1 MASMWYNS
9 SSLPSQMGMPTIIAV
24 KYGEKM
30 IALLKK
36 KASRLG
42 LFALIAFV
50 LTASTAS
57 AQSTGSKSA
66 PAPFLQPITVQ
77 TPQSNAT
84 NSTSSPTSLVKK
96 TTSSLPTA
104 AAPDI
109 VNPASSE
116 MIIPGYSGILIETMD
131 GKIVKESYSGEA
143 FNPASNVKV
152 ATAYAVIKTFGPNY
166 RFPTNIYTDGTID
179 TSTGTLTG
187 NLYVSGRDPAFNY
200 ENAVFVANALNQI
213 GVRHVTG
220 DLIVSNTFILAL
232 NGSYYRSGELL
243 FATLDSMKRSTA
255 ATRAWQQYVATSGKF
270 NQSPGIP
277 SIDFGGK
284 MYADIMPSNAR
295 LLFSHES
302 APLKEIVKNTLCYSN
317 NFLAERLGDML
328 GGAYAVARIVQ
339 VNAGVTPEEFFLQTS
354 SGLGINRVTPRA
366 QMKLLRTFRAELE
379 RHKMTFAD
387 VMPIA
392 GIDPGT
398 LQNRFKSFPYQ
409 GSVVAKTGTLGRTDG
424 GVSSLTGE
432 MQTKNGKLL
441 FVIFNQKGGANRF
454 RNFQNDYIIMVQNQQ
469 GGAVPFGFPITALAV
484 RMAGNRVVYPT
495 NRVSL
500 N

>member
-1 MASMWYNS
+1 MWYNS
-9 SSLPSQMGMPTIIAV
+9 DSLPSQTGMSTIIAV

-30 IALLKK
+30 IGLLKK
-36 KASRLG
+36 KALWLG

-50 LTASTAS
+50 STS
-57 AQSTGSKSA
+57 IVGNAQSTSSR
-66 PAPFLQPITVQ
+66 PSPPPFLQPITIQ
-77 TPQSNAT
+77 PSTNTS
-84 NSTSSPTSLVKK
+84 NSTSAPTSLIKK
-96 TTSSLPTA
+96 TGISLPTT
-104 AAPDI
+104 PDI
-109 VNPASSE
+109 VNPASME
-116 MIIPGYSGILIETMD
+116 MAIPGYSGILIETLD
-131 GKIVKESYSGEA
+131 GKVVKESYSGYA

-166 RFPTNIYTDGTID
+166 RFPTNVYTDGTID
-179 TSTGTLTG
+179 MSTGTLNG
-187 NLYVSGRDPAFNY
+187 NLYVSGRDPSFNH
-200 ENAVFVANALNQI
+200 EHGVFLANALNQI
-213 GVRHVTG
+213 GIRQVNG
-220 DLIVSNTFILAL
+220 DLIVSNSFIMAL
-232 NGSYYRSGELL
+232 NASYYRSAEIL
-243 FATLDSMKRSTA
+243 FATLSSMKRSTA
-255 ATRAWQQYVATSGKF
+255 ATRSWQQYVTTSGKF
-270 NQSPGIP
+270 SQTP
-277 SIDFGGK
+277 SVPSVDFSGK
-284 MYADIMPSNAR
+284 LYIDIMPSNAR

-302 APLKEIVKNTLCYSN
+302 APLKEIVKNTMCYSN

-366 QMKLLRTFRAELE
+366 QMKLLRTFRNELE

-387 VMPIA
+387 VMPVA

-409 GSVVAKTGTLGRTDG
+409 GSVVAKTGTLGNTDG

-441 FVIFNQKGGANRF
+441 FVIFNQKGGTSRF
-454 RNFQNDYIIMVQNQQ
+454 RNFQNDYVIMVQNQQ
-469 GGAVPFGFPITALAV
+469 GGAIPFGFPITSLAV
-484 RMAGNRVVYPT
+484 RMASTRVVYPT
-495 NRVSL
+495 SRVSL

>member
-1 MASMWYNS
+1 MVSICYNLG
-9 SSLPSQMGMPTIIAV
+9 SLPSQMGTPTTIAV

-30 IALLKK
+30 ISMLKK
-36 KASRLG
+36 KALWLG
-42 LFALIAFV
+42 LFTLIAFV
-50 LTASTAS
+50 STANTN
-57 AQSTGSKSA
+57 AQSTVSK
-66 PAPFLQPITVQ
+66 PAPFLQPITVK
-77 TPQSNAT
+77 TPQPQVNNPASA
-84 NSTSSPTSLVKK
+84 PTSLIKK
-96 TTSSLPTA
+96 TTSVLPTNA
-104 AAPDI
+104 TPDI

-116 MIIPGYSGILIETMD
+116 MMIPGYSGILIETLD
-131 GKIVKESYSGEA
+131 GKIVKESYSGES

-166 RFPTNIYTDGTID
+166 RFQTNIYTDGTID
-179 TSTGTLTG
+179 IATGTLNG
-187 NLYVSGRDPAFNY
+187 NLYVSGRDPSFSY
-200 ENAVFVANALNQI
+200 ENAVFLANALNQI
-213 GVRHVTG
+213 GVRQVNG
-220 DLIVSNTFILAL
+220 DLIVANTFIMAL
-232 NGSYYRSGELL
+232 NASYYRSAELL
-243 FATLDSMKRSTA
+243 FATLNSMKRSTA
-255 ATRAWQQYVATSGKF
+255 ATRAWQNYAATSGKF
-270 NQSPGIP
+270 TQVPGVP
-277 SIDFGGK
+277 SVEFTGKMSIDT
-284 MYADIMPSNAR
+284 MPGNAR
-295 LLFSHES
+295 LLLSHES

-379 RHKMTFAD
+379 RYKMTFAD
-387 VMPIA
+387 VMPVA

-398 LQNRFKSFPYQ
+398 LQNRFKSYPYQ

-441 FVIFNQKGGANRF
+441 FVIFNQKGAAGRF
-454 RNFQNDYIIMVQNQQ
+454 RNFQNDYVIMVQNQQ
-469 GGAVPFGFPITALAV
+469 GGAVPFGFPITSIAV
-484 RMAGNRVVYPT
+484 RMAANRVIYPT
-495 NRVSL
+495 NNVSL